1 MPIITTQQKV
11 HIMDEEVIKTIITV
25 VVMLIPVLILAYSIL
40 DKFMF

>member
-1 MPIITTQQKV
+1 
-11 HIMDEEVIKTIITV
+11 MDEEVIKTIITV